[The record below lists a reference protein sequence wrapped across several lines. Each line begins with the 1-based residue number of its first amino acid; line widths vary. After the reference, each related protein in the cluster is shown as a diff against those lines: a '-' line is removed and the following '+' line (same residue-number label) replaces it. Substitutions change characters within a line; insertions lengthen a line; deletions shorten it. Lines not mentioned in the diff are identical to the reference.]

1 MISEVL
7 LSLVR
12 PLADRFAAEAH
23 ELYLVGGIVRD
34 ELRAKGRRT
43 WVDIDLT
50 TDAVPEEIL
59 RLVRPLAQ
67 AVWTQGARFGTI
79 GCRIG
84 ATPFEITTYRGEA
97 YDPSSRKP
105 QVSFSRSLMD
115 DLARRDFTI
124 NAIAADARDGA
135 LHDPFGG
142 QADLAA
148 RLLRTPMGAD
158 LSFSDDPLRML
169 RAARFLARFELSA
182 APDIDAAIERQRDRL
197 RIVSAERVR
206 DELHKLVSVDD
217 PTRGLVFLV
226 DHGLLD
232 RWIPELRA
240 LHDVRDPADG
250 DRDVLEHVIDTVRRC
265 PPDPV
270 LRMAALVHDLGK
282 VDGALTDHPA
292 RSARLVEERLREL
305 RHAGDDT
312 RAIVRLVA
320 LHHRLDDHPEG
331 WSPSAVR
338 RLLVDAGPHL
348 EELLALVSANVGAS
362 GDGPGATERRRSVQ
376 AFVDARDRLGE
387 TAADQ
392 QPELDGSAVMA
403 VLGVPPGRVVGEA
416 QAFLRDL
423 RIERGAIG
431 REAAV
436 AALRA
441 WFDRR
446 SG

>member
-1 MISEVL
+1 VISEAL
-7 LSLVR
+7 LALVR
-12 PLADRFAAEAH
+12 PLADRFAAEGH

-34 ELRAKGRRT
+34 ELRAKGQRT

-50 TDAVPEEIL
+50 TDAVPDEIL

-105 QVSFSRSLMD
+105 QVRFSTSLMD

-142 QADLAA
+142 QADLTA

-206 DELHKLVSVDD
+206 DELHKLLSVDD
-217 PTRGLVFLV
+217 PTRGLLFLV

-232 RWIPELRA
+232 RWIPELRG
-240 LHDVRDPADG
+240 LHDVHDPADG
-250 DRDVLEHVIDTVRRC
+250 DRDVLAQVIDTVRRC
-265 PPDPV
+265 PPEPV

-282 VDGALTDHPA
+282 ADGVLADHSA
-292 RSARLVEERLREL
+292 RGARLVEERLREL

-320 LHHRLDDHPEG
+320 LHHRLDDHPGG
-331 WSPSAVR
+331 WSAPAVR
-338 RLLVDAGPHL
+338 RLLVDAGPYL
-348 EELLALVSANVGAS
+348 EDLLTLVSANV
-362 GDGPGATERRRSVQ
+362 
-376 AFVDARDRLGE
+376 DARDDRAVAAERRQSVRAFVEARSELGE

-392 QPELDGSAVMA
+392 QPELGGSAVMA
-403 VLGVPPGRVVGEA
+403 VLGVLPGPVVGEA
-416 QAFLRDL
+416 QAFLREL
-423 RIERGAIG
+423 RIERGPIG
-431 REAAV
+431 RDAAV
-436 AALRA
+436 AALRD

-446 SG
+446 SV